1 MWMCEKLRG
10 SVRKSKVIAFLH
22 SRFVFLPPQI
32 PEQDETYAEDSFCVA
47 EGDEETCKKNGSS
60 EEEEVCVNFD
70 LLNNESFGGG
80 RQRYL
85 TRRRKKLHR
94 AKMEQNCSVPGQKKP
109 SRIIVLS
116 DSSGEETSV
125 SNEKGMASHCS
136 RAEQENAELRTTLPS
151 VSSVPHK
158 KTAGDISARQSA
170 DSKSGMLLGLKASVS
185 EMLDF
190 HPGPRS
196 SSGKEALL
204 APAEVGVGAG
214 NDLSLPCSVLQ
225 EQLVLEAVL
234 RGLAAQHGLSA
245 SGEGGEEVFC
255 MHCSVI
261 PALLLPQEAFLL
273 AGCLST
279 Q

>member
-1 MWMCEKLRG
+1 MCEKLRG
-10 SVRKSKVIAFLH
+10 SVCVWAGLISKGGPRGRAKSLH
-22 SRFVFLPPQI
+22 SFPLTRFVLLPPQI

-47 EGDEETCKKNGSS
+47 EGDEETCKKSASS
-60 EEEEVCVNFD
+60 EEEEMCVNFD

-80 RQRYL
+80 RQQYL
-85 TRRRKKLHR
+85 TRRGKKLHR
-94 AKMEQNCSVPGQKKP
+94 AKEEQNCSAPGRKKP

-125 SNEKGMASHCS
+125 SNEKGTASPCS
-136 RAEQENAELRTTLPS
+136 RAEQENAALLTTSPS

-170 DSKSGMLLGLKASVS
+170 ESRSGGLLGCKASVS

-196 SSGKEALL
+196 ASGKEALP

-214 NDLSLPCSVLQ
+214 SDLSLPRGVQQ
-225 EQLVLEAVL
+225 EQPVLEAVL
-234 RGLAAQHGLSA
+234 SGLAAQHGA
-245 SGEGGEEVFC
+245 ECFW
-255 MHCSVI
+255 
-261 PALLLPQEAFLL
+261 
-273 AGCLST
+273 
-279 Q
+279 